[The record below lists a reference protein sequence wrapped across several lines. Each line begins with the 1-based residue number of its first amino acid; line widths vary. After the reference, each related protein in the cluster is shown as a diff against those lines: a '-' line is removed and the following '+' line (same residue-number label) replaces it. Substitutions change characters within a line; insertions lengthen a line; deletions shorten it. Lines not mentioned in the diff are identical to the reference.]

1 MVTCY
6 ETPHGKMNCFEND
19 VAFVHSLKQRKVFE
33 EDMVLGTLV
42 PMINAVEGKKVILD
56 IGAHIGSHS
65 LLYSKYI
72 PDCEIHAFEPQTELY
87 TLLVRN
93 MDVNSLSNVKTYNM
107 CVGHASRM
115 CSMSKMLRDGYDC
128 EIDYATT
135 KSLNYGGMQL
145 GLGGELTTMITVDS
159 LHLQNCTYMKM
170 DVEGAEPLVIMGALE
185 TIRKYK
191 PIIFFE
197 QTDKCVNDEMK
208 ASLSID
214 FDVPS
219 SVPLLEKEG
228 YTITNV
234 DDNNKIAM
242 PIRSQS

>member
-1 MVTCY
+1 
-6 ETPHGKMNCFEND
+6 
-19 VAFVHSLKQRKVFE
+19 
-33 EDMVLGTLV
+33 
-42 PMINAVEGKKVILD
+42 
-56 IGAHIGSHS
+56 
-65 LLYSKYI
+65 
-72 PDCEIHAFEPQTELY
+72 
-87 TLLVRN
+87 
-93 MDVNSLSNVKTYNM
+93 
-107 CVGHASRM
+107 
-115 CSMSKMLRDGYDC
+115 MLRDGYDC

-214 FDVPS
+214 FDVHS